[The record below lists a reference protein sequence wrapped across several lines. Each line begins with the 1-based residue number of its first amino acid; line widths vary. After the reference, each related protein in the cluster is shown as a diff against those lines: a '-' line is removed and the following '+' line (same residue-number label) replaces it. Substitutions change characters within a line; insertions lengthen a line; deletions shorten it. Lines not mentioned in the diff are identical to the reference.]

1 MKCKQNIGLLF
12 IRRPY
17 HSYVCII
24 NTLIKILEGPFKI
37 HYHEPCMQYV
47 FKKAVIENINGFLKI
62 SILSYGQPK
71 VGTKL
76 EFATLKSSV
85 Y

>member
-1 MKCKQNIGLLF
+1 
-12 IRRPY
+12 
-17 HSYVCII
+17 
-24 NTLIKILEGPFKI
+24 
-37 HYHEPCMQYV
+37 MQYV

-85 Y
+85 F